1 MSFRVGHG
9 YDIHRLSPGRRLV
22 LGGVHIPFDK
32 GLEGHSD
39 ADCLT
44 HAIAD
49 AILGAAGLPDIGY
62 FFPDDDPAIEGIN
75 SQEILDRAVREAAQR
90 GFHVENVDAVVIAE
104 EPLLGPHI
112 SAMQSCLAKTLGL
125 DAEAVGIKATTNE
138 KLGEIGRGEAIAA
151 SAVCL
156 LTGPKPASA

>member
-1 MSFRVGHG
+1 M
-9 YDIHRLSPGRRLV
+9 V

-49 AILGAAGLPDIGY
+49 AILGAAGLPDIGHY
-62 FFPDDDPAIEGIN
+62 FPNDDPATEGID
-75 SQEILDRAVREAAQR
+75 SQKILERAAREAAQR
-90 GFHVENVDAVVIAE
+90 GFNIENVDAVLIAE
-104 EPLLGPHI
+104 EPLLAPHI
-112 SAMQSCLAKTLGL
+112 PAMQQRIAQTLGL
-125 DAEAVGIKATTNE
+125 VADVVGIKATTNE

-156 LTGPKPASA
+156 LAVE

>member
-1 MSFRVGHG
+1 MSYRVGHG

-49 AILGAAGLPDIGY
+49 AILGAAGLPDIGHY
-62 FFPDDDPAIEGIN
+62 FPDDDPATADID
-75 SQEILDRAVREAAQR
+75 SQKILERAVREAAKK
-90 GFHVENVDAVVIAE
+90 GFRIENVDSMVIAE
-104 EPLLGPHI
+104 SPILKPHI
-112 SAMQSCLAKTLGL
+112 SDMQTRLAKTLGI
-125 DAEAVGIKATTNE
+125 DADAVGIKATTNE
-138 KLGEIGRGEAIAA
+138 KLGEIGRDEAIAA

-156 LTGPKPASA
+156 LAGPEPACL

>member
-1 MSFRVGHG
+1 MSYRIGHG

-49 AILGAAGLPDIGY
+49 AILGAAGLPDIGHY
-62 FFPDDDPAIEGIN
+62 FPDDDPATEGID
-75 SQEILDRAVREAAQR
+75 SRKILERAAREAAGK
-90 GFHVENVDAVVIAE
+90 GFRIENIDTVVIAE
-104 EPLLGPHI
+104 EPMLGPHI
-112 SAMQSCLAKTLGL
+112 PAMQQRLATTLGI
-125 DAEAVGIKATTNE
+125 DTDAVGIKATTNE

-156 LTGPKPASA
+156 LAGK

>member
-1 MSFRVGHG
+1 MSYRVGHG

-22 LGGVHIPFDK
+22 LGGVHIPFGK

-49 AILGAAGLPDIGY
+49 AILGAAGLPDIGHY
-62 FFPDDDPAIEGIN
+62 FPDNDPATEGID
-75 SQEILDRAVREAAQR
+75 SQKILERAAREAAQR
-90 GFHVENVDAVVIAE
+90 GFHVENVDAVLIAE
-104 EPLLGPHI
+104 EPMLAPHI
-112 SAMQSCLAKTLGL
+112 PAMQQRLAKTLGI
-125 DAEAVGIKATTNE
+125 DADAVGIKATTNE

-156 LTGPKPASA
+156 LAGK